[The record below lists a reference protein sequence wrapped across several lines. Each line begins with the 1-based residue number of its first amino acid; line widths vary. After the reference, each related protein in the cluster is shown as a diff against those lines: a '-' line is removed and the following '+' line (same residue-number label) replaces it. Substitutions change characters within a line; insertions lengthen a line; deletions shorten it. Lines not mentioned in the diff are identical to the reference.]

1 MTIKPIE
8 TVTASDVSSYSAE
21 ELSFVNLKFCIL
33 ILNNQVSPPP
43 QKNGVMAHAHNLS
56 L

>member
-1 MTIKPIE
+1 MTIKLIE

-21 ELSFVNLKFCIL
+21 EFSFVNLKFCIL
-33 ILNNQVSPPP
+33 ILNNQVSPP
-43 QKNGVMAHAHNLS
+43 QKNGVIAHAHNLS